1 MTIHLRQICL
11 VAEQLAPVI
20 DDLTAIL
27 GIHSCYVDPGVGKF
41 GLENN
46 LMPVGRNFLEVVAP
60 TQDNTAAGRYLDR
73 RNGDGGYM
81 VITQIDTLDEHQRL
95 RQRALDQGVRIAHE
109 HNSEEW
115 YLSQLHPRDMQAA
128 FLELEW
134 NPQADFGGYWNPV
147 GGLGWEDKVDQD
159 RTVDI
164 IGVELQG
171 SDPFAL
177 AEHWGNVTDLPIEG
191 DLEHPC
197 IRFNNA
203 TLRFVA
209 DNDGRGAGLGGLD
222 IRVANRQALLAEA
235 QRRGCYVND
244 SQVNICGTRWYLHD
258 S

>member
-1 MTIHLRQICL
+1 MTIQLRQICL

-27 GIHSCYVDPGVGKF
+27 GIRSCYVDPGVGKF

-60 TQDNTAAGRYLDR
+60 TQDNTAAGRYLHR
-73 RNGDGGYM
+73 RNGNGGYM
-81 VITQIDTLDEHQRL
+81 VITQIDTLEEHQRL

-109 HNSEEW
+109 HSSDEW

-134 NPQADFGGYWNPV
+134 NPTADFNGYWNPV
-147 GGLGWEDKVDQD
+147 GGLGWEDKVNQDQ
-159 RTVDI
+159 TVDF
-164 IGVELQG
+164 IGVELQA
-171 SDPFAL
+171 SDPAAL
-177 AEHWGNVTDLPIEG
+177 AQHWANVTDLAIET
-191 DLEHPC
+191 DLLDPC

-209 DNDGRGAGLGGLD
+209 DNDGRGPGLGGLD
-222 IRVANRQALLAEA
+222 IRVANRQAILSEA
-235 QRRGCYVND
+235 KQRGCYVSD
-244 SQVNICGTRWYLHD
+244 DQLFICGTRWYLHD

>member
-1 MTIHLRQICL
+1 MTIQLRQICL

-27 GIHSCYVDPGVGKF
+27 GIQSCFIDPGVGKF

-60 TQDNTAAGRYLDR
+60 VQENTAAGRYLQR
-73 RNGDGGYM
+73 RQGDGGYM

-95 RQRALDQGVRIAHE
+95 RQRALDQGVRVAHE
-109 HNSEEW
+109 HSSDEW

-134 NPQADFGGYWNPV
+134 NPQADFSGYWNPV
-147 GGLGWEDKVDQD
+147 GGLGWEDKVQQGT
-159 RTVDI
+159 TVDF

-171 SDPFAL
+171 ADPLAL
-177 AEHWGNVTDLPIEG
+177 AKHWASVTDLPVVT
-191 DLEHPC
+191 DVATPS

-203 TLRFVA
+203 TLRFVEA
-209 DNDGRGAGLGGLD
+209 TDGRGAGLGGLD
-222 IRVANRQALLAEA
+222 IRVSDRQAILAEA
-235 QRRGCYVND
+235 RNRNCYVSD
-244 SQVNICGTRWYLHD
+244 DQVNICGTRWYLHD

>member
-1 MTIHLRQICL
+1 MTIQLRQICL

-27 GIHSCYVDPGVGKF
+27 GIQSCFIDPGVGKF

-60 TQDNTAAGRYLDR
+60 VQENTAAGRYLQR
-73 RNGDGGYM
+73 RQGDGGYM

-95 RQRALDQGVRIAHE
+95 RQRALDQGVRVAHE
-109 HNSEEW
+109 HSSDEW

-134 NPQADFGGYWNPV
+134 NPQADFSGYWNPV
-147 GGLGWEDKVDQD
+147 GGLGWEDKVQQGT
-159 RTVDI
+159 TVDF

-171 SDPFAL
+171 ADPLAL
-177 AEHWGNVTDLPIEG
+177 AKHWASVTDLPVDT
-191 DLEHPC
+191 DLATPS

-203 TLRFVA
+203 TLRFVEA
-209 DNDGRGAGLGGLD
+209 TDGRGAGLGGLD
-222 IRVANRQALLAEA
+222 IRVSDRQAILAEA
-235 QRRGCYVND
+235 RNRNCYVSD
-244 SQVNICGTRWYLHD
+244 DQVNICGTRWYLHN

>member
-1 MTIHLRQICL
+1 MTIQLRQICL
-11 VAEQLAPVI
+11 VAERLAPVI

-60 TQDNTAAGRYLDR
+60 TEDNTAAGRYLER

-81 VITQIDTLDEHQRL
+81 VITQIDTLEEHQRL

-109 HNSEEW
+109 HSSDEW

-128 FLELEW
+128 FLELKW
-134 NPQADFGGYWNPV
+134 NPTADFNGFWNPV
-147 GGLGWEDKVDQD
+147 GGLGWEDKVNQNQ
-159 RTVDI
+159 TVDF

-171 SDPFAL
+171 SDPAAL
-177 AEHWGNVTDLPIEG
+177 ADHWANVTDLPVET
-191 DLEHPC
+191 DLADPV

-203 TLRFVA
+203 TIRFVE
-209 DNDGRGAGLGGLD
+209 DTDGRGPGLGGLD
-222 IRVANRQALLAEA
+222 IRVANRQAILAEA
-235 QRRGCYVND
+235 KPRNCYVSD
-244 SQVNICGTRWYLHD
+244 DQLIICGTRWYLHD

>member
-1 MTIHLRQICL
+1 MTIQLRQICL

-27 GIHSCYVDPGVGKF
+27 GIQSCFIDPGVGKF

-60 TQDNTAAGRYLDR
+60 VQENTAAGRYLQR
-73 RNGDGGYM
+73 RQGDGGYM

-95 RQRALDQGVRIAHE
+95 RQRALDQGVRVAHE
-109 HNSEEW
+109 HSSDEW
-115 YLSQLHPRDMQAA
+115 FLSQLHPRDMQAA

-134 NPQADFGGYWNPV
+134 NPQADFSGYWNPV
-147 GGLGWEDKVDQD
+147 GGLGWEDKVQQGT
-159 RTVDI
+159 TVDF

-171 SDPFAL
+171 ENPLAL
-177 AEHWGNVTDLPIEG
+177 AKHWAGVTDLPV
-191 DLEHPC
+191 DTDVATPS

-203 TLRFVA
+203 TLRFVEA
-209 DNDGRGAGLGGLD
+209 TDGRGAGLGGLD
-222 IRVANRQALLAEA
+222 IRVSDRQAILAEA
-235 QRRGCYVND
+235 RNRNCYVSD
-244 SQVNICGTRWYLHD
+244 DQVNICGTRWYLHD

>member
-1 MTIHLRQICL
+1 MTIQLRQICL

-27 GIHSCYVDPGVGKF
+27 GIQSCFIDPGVGKF

-60 TQDNTAAGRYLDR
+60 VQENTAAGRYLQR
-73 RNGDGGYM
+73 RQGDGGYM

-95 RQRALDQGVRIAHE
+95 RQRALDQGVRVAHE
-109 HNSEEW
+109 HSSDEW

-134 NPQADFGGYWNPV
+134 NPQADFSGYWNPV
-147 GGLGWEDKVDQD
+147 GGLGWEDKVQQGT
-159 RTVDI
+159 TVDF

-171 SDPFAL
+171 ADPLAL
-177 AEHWGNVTDLPIEG
+177 AKHWASVTDLPV
-191 DLEHPC
+191 DTDVATPSV
-197 IRFNNA
+197 RFNNA
-203 TLRFVA
+203 TLRFVEA
-209 DNDGRGAGLGGLD
+209 TDGRGAGLGGLD
-222 IRVANRQALLAEA
+222 IRVSDRQAILAEA
-235 QRRGCYVND
+235 RNRNCYVSD
-244 SQVNICGTRWYLHD
+244 DQVNICGTRWYLHD

>member
-1 MTIHLRQICL
+1 
-11 VAEQLAPVI
+11 
-20 DDLTAIL
+20 
-27 GIHSCYVDPGVGKF
+27 
-41 GLENN
+41 
-46 LMPVGRNFLEVVAP
+46 
-60 TQDNTAAGRYLDR
+60 
-73 RNGDGGYM
+73 
-81 VITQIDTLDEHQRL
+81 
-95 RQRALDQGVRIAHE
+95 
-109 HNSEEW
+109 
-115 YLSQLHPRDMQAA
+115 MQAA

-171 SDPFAL
+171 SDLFAL

>member
-1 MTIHLRQICL
+1 MTIQLRQICL
-11 VAEQLAPVI
+11 VAERLAPVI

-27 GIHSCYVDPGVGKF
+27 GIQSCFIDPGVGKF

-60 TQDNTAAGRYLDR
+60 VQENTAAGRYLQR
-73 RNGDGGYM
+73 RQGDGGYM

-95 RQRALDQGVRIAHE
+95 RQRALDQGVRVAHE
-109 HNSEEW
+109 HSSDEW

-134 NPQADFGGYWNPV
+134 NPQADFSGYWNPV
-147 GGLGWEDKVDQD
+147 GGLGWEDKVQQGT
-159 RTVDI
+159 TVDF

-171 SDPFAL
+171 ADPLAL
-177 AEHWGNVTDLPIEG
+177 AKHWASVTDLPV
-191 DLEHPC
+191 DTDVATPS

-203 TLRFVA
+203 TLRFVEA
-209 DNDGRGAGLGGLD
+209 TDGRGAGLGGLD
-222 IRVANRQALLAEA
+222 IRVSDRQAILAEA
-235 QRRGCYVND
+235 RNRNCYVSD
-244 SQVNICGTRWYLHD
+244 DQVNICGTRWYLHD

>member
-1 MTIHLRQICL
+1 MTIQLRQICL

-27 GIHSCYVDPGVGKF
+27 GIQSCFIDPGVGKF

-60 TQDNTAAGRYLDR
+60 VQENTAAGRYLQR
-73 RNGDGGYM
+73 RQGDGGYM

-95 RQRALDQGVRIAHE
+95 RQRALDQGVRVAHE
-109 HNSEEW
+109 HSSDEW

-134 NPQADFGGYWNPV
+134 NPQADFSGYWNPV
-147 GGLGWEDKVDQD
+147 GGLGWEDKVQQGT
-159 RTVDI
+159 TVDF

-171 SDPFAL
+171 ADPLAL
-177 AEHWGNVTDLPIEG
+177 AKHWASVTDLPVDTDVATPSI
-191 DLEHPC
+191 C
-197 IRFNNA
+197 FNNA
-203 TLRFVA
+203 TLRFVEA
-209 DNDGRGAGLGGLD
+209 TDGRGAGLGGLD
-222 IRVANRQALLAEA
+222 IRVSDRQAILAEA
-235 QRRGCYVND
+235 RNRNCYVSD
-244 SQVNICGTRWYLHD
+244 DQVNICGTRWYLHD

>member
-1 MTIHLRQICL
+1 MTIQLRQICL

-27 GIHSCYVDPGVGKF
+27 GIQSCFIDPGVGKF

-60 TQDNTAAGRYLDR
+60 VQENTAAGRYLQR
-73 RNGDGGYM
+73 RQGDGGYM

-95 RQRALDQGVRIAHE
+95 RQRALDQGVRVAHE
-109 HNSEEW
+109 HSSDEW

-134 NPQADFGGYWNPV
+134 NPQADFSGYWNPV
-147 GGLGWEDKVDQD
+147 GGLGWEDKVQQGT
-159 RTVDI
+159 TVDF

-171 SDPFAL
+171 ADPLAL
-177 AEHWGNVTDLPIEG
+177 AKHWASVTDLPV
-191 DLEHPC
+191 DTDVATPS

-203 TLRFVA
+203 TLRFVEA
-209 DNDGRGAGLGGLD
+209 TDGRGAGLGGLD
-222 IRVANRQALLAEA
+222 IRVSDRQAILAEA
-235 QRRGCYVND
+235 RNRNCYVSD
-244 SQVNICGTRWYLHD
+244 DQVNICGTRWYLHD